1 MKKRTTRVNSLL
13 VDSENS
19 SAILEIGDTFKA
31 SPLSL
36 TIAVQKKF
44 PIFFEDPFDFH
55 EFPLFKREIPIPS
68 PNIVEQKHIHHDST
82 IDVQSIHVL
91 GVAAASQ
98 INIGSLDHL
107 FSEARVKHTRIY
119 Y

>member
-1 MKKRTTRVNSLL
+1 MKKRTTKVNSLL
-13 VDSENS
+13 IDSEYS
-19 SAILEIGDTFKA
+19 STVLAIGDTFKA

-44 PIFFEDPFDFH
+44 PVFFEDPFDFH
-55 EFPLFKREIPIPS
+55 EFSLFKQEIPIPS
-68 PNIVEQKHIHHDST
+68 PTLVDQKHIHHDST

-91 GVAAASQ
+91 GVASASQ